1 MFMYLRWWH
10 NPYYYRY
17 SCNKIPNRCPVPS
30 TDQALPTCFYFR
42 ISWILIENIFLV
54 PVKDHSYQHVTSKL
68 RTFVLEWYDPG
79 KNELCVCTLMTDWI
93 CETELRS
100 RPKLGKKS
108 QKSVLSR
115 VECRNE
121 GSDSIGGDYF
131 LHAKSNWNKRR
142 TIALIAWYDTMPQ
155 TWWSASQWSEI
166 ENSNRKLLWN

>member
-1 MFMYLRWWH
+1 MRHGTIRVKSSVLEIDLRAH
-10 NPYYYRY
+10 SLYEAPKFPHSSGVKILKHTAIPYRTSTGFSLCSPVRKTTQGKPCFHYREWVC
-17 SCNKIPNRCPVPS
+17 S
-30 TDQALPTCFYFR
+30 AL
-42 ISWILIENIFLV
+42 
-54 PVKDHSYQHVTSKL
+54 VTAKL
-68 RTFVLEWYDPG
+68 RTFVLVWYDPG

-142 TIALIAWYDTMPQ
+142 TIALIA
-155 TWWSASQWSEI
+155 
-166 ENSNRKLLWN
+166 

>member
-1 MFMYLRWWH
+1 MRVTRGLGV
-10 NPYYYRY
+10 N
-17 SCNKIPNRCPVPS
+17 
-30 TDQALPTCFYFR
+30 
-42 ISWILIENIFLV
+42 
-54 PVKDHSYQHVTSKL
+54 DHQHVTAKL
-68 RTFVLEWYDPG
+68 RTFVPEWYDPG
-79 KNELCVCTLMTDWI
+79 KNLFVCTLMTDWI

-166 ENSNRKLLWN
+166 ENSNLKLLWKKNKTCFVFQMVCRCFVDLKKMEVTLF